1 MIILGQWQ
9 TSHKEYSKVPVY
21 RLKHEFL
28 PHYLKIYPKGPLSLG
43 NAILISIRNS
53 CLLSSVFH
61 IFGSKVC
68 ELV

>member
-43 NAILISIRNS
+43 NAILISVRNS
-53 CLLSSVFH
+53 
-61 IFGSKVC
+61 
-68 ELV
+68 